1 MERIV
6 KKKIILWVL
15 LSIDLLAAFFV
26 GLITFTFSILFGIIF
41 GLTIIPTLIC
51 LIYLILSFFTRSK
64 EIKSKKLSIGIL
76 LTLNLLFSYLIGAT
90 IPFME
95 SKMLIRYNMA
105 LVMLPLLIILNY
117 ILLDR
122 CHYHLKQID
131 VREEDL
137 DTLAAETRKDVP
149 VIEFEGK
156 KYIFT
161 IRSIVLLGI
170 GAPILAY
177 AVYLFFDNQ
186 MNYWLHEIVV
196 KQTVFFLNL
205 LFNMNASAEYSP
217 VGKYHWNYVIPNRGE
232 VYFETFC
239 TGLQAVAVFAGIII
253 CTPHSKDKKTN
264 EDIVWRKTKALVIS
278 SAIFYVINIIRMVIQ
293 LYLFHLGYAWEDI
306 HYSISAASSFIAAII
321 VLLMHKWIP
330 EFIISIIYAGTLV
343 SKKLKEKNIIKEKSN
358 NSSEEK

>member
-6 KKKIILWVL
+6 KKKIVLWIL
-15 LSIDLLAAFFV
+15 LSINLLAAFFV
-26 GLITFTFSILFGIIF
+26 GLITFTLSILFGIIL
-41 GLTIIPTLIC
+41 GLILIPTLIC
-51 LIYLILSFFTRSK
+51 FIYLILSFFQNSEK
-64 EIKSKKLSIGIL
+64 LIKKKISIWIM

-105 LVMLPLLIILNY
+105 FVMLPLLIILNY
-117 ILLDR
+117 IIFDR
-122 CHYHLKQID
+122 YHYHLKHVD
-131 VREEDL
+131 DREDDEEVKNL
-137 DTLAAETRKDVP
+137 INETKKDVP

-156 KYIFT
+156 RYIFT
-161 IRSIVLLGI
+161 IRSIALLAI

-177 AVYLFFDNQ
+177 GVYLFFDNQ

-205 LFNMNASAEYSP
+205 IFNMNAYVEYSP
-217 VGKYHWNYVIPNRGE
+217 IGKYHWNYVIPGRGE

-264 EDIVWRKTKALVIS
+264 EDILWRKTKALFVS
-278 SAIFYVINIIRMVIQ
+278 SAIFYVVNIIRMVIQ

-330 EFIISIIYAGTLV
+330 EFIISIIYSGTLV
-343 SKKLKEKNIIKEKSN
+343 SKKMKQKQEDLN
-358 NSSEEK
+358 EER